1 MQHQAA
7 HGQGAPW
14 IYEDRMV
21 DRFLYLAQY
30 HRLLPRSCSIWGWGW
45 TALPPWP
52 ALRSDHQPL
61 WKLPRHGLLKR
72 DREYQHVNLLVIRSW
87 LPKGPGSG
95 IPKDAGRNTSW
106 DSGSNQRLRNTR
118 GFLSII
124 VPQLNL
130 HTTASLLYQGP
141 VFRNTTCSLPLAEQ
155 LLLVTWTTEINL
167 ICLLAAYS
175 VATQSMFP
183 VLTRSGS
190 LVSHFSYTLY
200 VKLRTRKHDGLV
212 LHNCPLLTRQERTCN
227 FWNAQVFPP
236 VAWRAWVSGD
246 IYESTT
252 RQVRLECRS
261 AFSRRH
267 PVPVFP
273 S

>member
-1 MQHQAA
+1 M
-7 HGQGAPW
+7 
-14 IYEDRMV
+14 
-21 DRFLYLAQY
+21 
-30 HRLLPRSCSIWGWGW
+30 WGWGSA
-45 TALPPWP
+45 ALPQWP

-61 WKLPRHGLLKR
+61 WKLPQHGLLKR
-72 DREYQHVNLLVIRSW
+72 DREYQHVHLLVTRSW

-95 IPKDAGRNTSW
+95 MPKDAGRSTSW

-118 GFLSII
+118 GFMSII
-124 VPQLNL
+124 GPQFNL
-130 HTTASLLYQGP
+130 HTTASLLYKGP

-175 VATQSMFP
+175 VATQNMFP

-190 LVSHFSYTLY
+190 LVPHFSYTLY

-212 LHNCPLLTRQERTCN
+212 LRNRPLLTRQERTCN

-236 VAWRAWVSGD
+236 VAWIAWVSGN

-273 S
+273 SQQK